1 MLWMQALL
9 WIAFL
14 LLPFT
19 GKLHFTGSL
28 SQAPFHRLP
37 FTGSLSQAPFHRL
50 PFTGSLS
57 QAPFHRLPFTGSLSQ
72 APFHRL
78 PFTGSF
84 GSPFCCSRSQASS
97 TPARARS
104 TIHGA
109 GASGRTRGSL
119 PRSSSCSGT
128 RQSYGAPRGVRR
140 GTTRCNTRG
149 SRSRSMRSSPWRN
162 SGQDTSNRWTRRRGV
177 RTRRS
182 CSSCAAGAPSD
193 AIRRS
198 MQRP

>member
-1 MLWMQALL
+1 MMIATDDLPYMHVLTTALSTRSAARPGAPAWAARPCARWSPSCSGCRPSYGSPSCCSRSQAS
-9 WIAFL
+9 
-14 LLPFT
+14 
-19 GKLHFTGSL
+19 SL

-37 FTGSLSQAPFHRL
+37 FP
-50 PFTGSLS
+50 
-57 QAPFHRLPFTGSLSQ
+57 
-72 APFHRL
+72 
-78 PFTGSF
+78 GSF
-84 GSPFCCSRSQASS
+84 GSPSCCSRSQASS

-128 RQSYGAPRGVRR
+128 RPSYGAPRGVRR
-140 GTTRCNTRG
+140 VTIRCNTRG